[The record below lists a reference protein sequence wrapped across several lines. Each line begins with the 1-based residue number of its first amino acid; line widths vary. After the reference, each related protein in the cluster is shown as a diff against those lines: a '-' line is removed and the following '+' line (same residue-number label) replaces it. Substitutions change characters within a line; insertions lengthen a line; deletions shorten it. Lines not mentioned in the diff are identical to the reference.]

1 MTVGGSDARWATSDL
16 INERLDFKFL
26 RDPALQTN
34 SSVIAITV
42 ESYAPIKQNPRP
54 LQDTQ
59 AKTGLRVNECAKLV
73 RVSVK

>member
-26 RDPALQTN
+26 RDPALRGH

-42 ESYAPIKQNPRP
+42 ESYAPMKQNPRSRRHKAFVTRGHAR
-54 LQDTQ
+54 LLDT
-59 AKTGLRVNECAKLV
+59 
-73 RVSVK
+73 

>member
-26 RDPALQTN
+26 RDPALRTN

-42 ESYAPIKQNPRP
+42 ESYAPIKQAR
-54 LQDTQ
+54 LLIDS
-59 AKTGLRVNECAKLV
+59 CI
-73 RVSVK
+73 